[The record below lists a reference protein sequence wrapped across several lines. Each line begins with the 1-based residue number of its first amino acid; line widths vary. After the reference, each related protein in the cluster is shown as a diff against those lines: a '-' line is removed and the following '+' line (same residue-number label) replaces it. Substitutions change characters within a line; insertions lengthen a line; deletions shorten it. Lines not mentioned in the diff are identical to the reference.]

1 MTERPYIW
9 AVYYDSHSKSPFP
22 VSSFRLTESLSK
34 THGVTSYGRR
44 LRKNVGNQCL
54 RCACDDKI
62 RAGDGNVAGDP
73 ISGQAI
79 GAEENTTH
87 TLSLSLSPSPH
98 PPPPKRN
105 SASQL
110 GLAQSA
116 QSYIQ
121 LLLPKTTSSN
131 IFDKFTSIIM
141 LRDCDCIVFLC
152 S

>member
-1 MTERPYIW
+1 MFEEECR
-9 AVYYDSHSKSPFP
+9 
-22 VSSFRLTESLSK
+22 
-34 THGVTSYGRR
+34 
-44 LRKNVGNQCL
+44 
-54 RCACDDKI
+54 RCACDYEI

-73 ISGQAI
+73 ISGQAM
-79 GAEENTTH
+79 GAEENTT
-87 TLSLSLSPSPH
+87 LSLSPH
-98 PPPPKRN
+98 PPPQKRN

-116 QSYIQ
+116 QTYIQ